1 MVLSLHIEVFTLIV
15 FTTMIMPL
23 LKIVIIKYLE
33 LERKSS
39 LQKIKLQNMLQ
50 LVHIISK
57 VEI

>member
-23 LKIVIIKYLE
+23 LKIVIIVYLE
-33 LERKSS
+33 LERKSP